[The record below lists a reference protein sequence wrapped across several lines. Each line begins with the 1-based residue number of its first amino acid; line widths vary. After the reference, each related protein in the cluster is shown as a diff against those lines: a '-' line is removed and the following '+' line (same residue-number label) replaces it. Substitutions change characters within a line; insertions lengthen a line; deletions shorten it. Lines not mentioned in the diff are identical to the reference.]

1 MAGRSVVVM
10 TDAEFAAAFENLFRS
25 TYLRAVRRV
34 RDKRERL
41 TPETVAVLDHL
52 AMSGL
57 LTSGELARHLDRAPS
72 TLSEMLDHLLAK
84 GLLERDRDPADARRS
99 LIWLSNAG
107 RTASI
112 EAHQVLDPAIL
123 ARAAAALPVADRRAF
138 LDTFSLFVSSLKGPS
153 HEP

>member
-1 MAGRSVVVM
+1 M
-10 TDAEFAAAFENLFRS
+10 TDAEFAAAFEDLFRS

-52 AMSGL
+52 AMSGP
-57 LTSGELARHLDRAPS
+57 LTPGELARHLDRAPS

-84 GLLERDRDPADARRS
+84 GLLERDRDPGDARKS
-99 LIWLSNAG
+99 LIWLSEAG
-107 RTASI
+107 RAALI
-112 EAHQVLDPAIL
+112 EARRVLDPAVL
-123 ARAAAALPVADRRAF
+123 TRAATALPEAERAAF
-138 LDTFSLFVSSLKGPS
+138 LQAFHTFVSALKGPS